1 MRARPLTRRDASL
14 AQLSLAE
21 STEERDRFRL
31 DKKGLEDQLAQL
43 KLQAGFH
50 AFVPDSVW
58 RSQLLPALPLACAQL
73 AHLRAAVDDNE
84 VERDHLKQVGR
95 PRNAQRRA
103 PPTPDVATAS
113 RAMAARSA
121 HVHPLWPSCEPQPY
135 MLPTGWAEICW
146 RSRLSKR
153 NER

>member
-95 PRNAQRRA
+95 PRNTQRRA

-113 RAMAARSA
+113 RAM
-121 HVHPLWPSCEPQPY
+121 Q
-135 MLPTGWAEICW
+135 EIATIKEECDALKAKGTPKG
-146 RSRLSKR
+146 RLSSMGLGGR
-153 NER
+153 F